1 MNKMRIK
8 IISDST
14 CDLSADLIQKY
25 DIGIIP
31 LIVVKDN
38 QEYVDGVTI
47 TPGDI
52 FAHVAAG
59 GSLCTTAARGVAV
72 YQEEFAKHAKE
83 YDGVIHV
90 NIGSGFSSSYQNACI
105 AAADF
110 DNVRVIDSRNLS
122 TGHGLVVL
130 KAWDLAQTAENLD
143 ELKKELDAQ
152 RVEASFVLDRLEY
165 MVKGGRCSGA
175 AALGANLLS
184 LKPCIEVKDGRM
196 VVVKKYRGHIEKCM
210 AAYVKDRL
218 ANRDDLDEDRI
229 FITHTAV
236 SGESLKAVQDGVSQY
251 GNFRNVYETEAGCT
265 VSCHCG
271 PGTMGILFVRN
282 V

>member
-1 MNKMRIK
+1 MRVK

-14 CDLSADLIQKY
+14 CDLSHEQIAEHQ
-25 DIGIIP
+25 IGIVP
-31 LIVVKDN
+31 LIVMKGN
-38 QEYVDGVTI
+38 QEFLDGITI
-47 TPGDI
+47 TPADI

-72 YQEEFAKHAKE
+72 YQEEFAKYAGE

-90 NIGSGFSSSYQNACI
+90 NIGSDFSSSHQNACI
-105 AAADF
+105 AAEDF
-110 DNVRVIDSRNLS
+110 ENVRVIDSKNLS
-122 TGHGLVVL
+122 TGQGLVVL
-130 KAWDLAQTAENLD
+130 KACELAQTAKDMD
-143 ELKKELDAQ
+143 ELKQQLDDFVS

-184 LKPCIEVKDGRM
+184 LKPCIEVKDGKM

-218 ANRDDLDEDRI
+218 SDRDDLDQDRI
-229 FITHTAV
+229 FITHTDV
-236 SGESLKAVQDGVSQY
+236 SKESLEAVRSGVAQY
-251 GNFRNVYETEAGCT
+251 GNFKNVYETVAGCT

-271 PGTMGILFVRN
+271 PGTMGILFVRKA
-282 V
+282 